1 MNYLLKVA
9 ICWLVFYVLYRLIL
23 EKTTF
28 FRLNRAYLLITLLL
42 GLVVPMVRISLGAPA
57 DPAKGSNWLPEVVVR
72 ANNLVNQPYT
82 LPEITIQVPSSAAW
96 DIWPWLYWGGVA
108 YCLLRFLLGLFQLY
122 NIYRRGHK
130 QAMGKYTL
138 VYSEEVKAPFSFM
151 RCLFWPAELEDENLE
166 REYMLRHEETHI
178 LQYHTLDV
186 LFSEIIKAI
195 CWFNPLAYHYSQ
207 ALRDVHEY
215 LADAA
220 VLQNANRKQYGH
232 LLIRQSLS
240 GPSIALVNHF
250 STSQLKKRIH
260 MMMRKKTQG
269 RAQLRYA
276 LSLPLLV
283 GLGFLFAQINIEAQ
297 VPTTSQNS
305 TLPPPPPMMAPGA
318 VEKRKAEAPYSSMPK
333 EVIIRRDTTPKVI
346 EERVVQGFPLNSDA
360 LNEVVVNGY
369 PSRANSA
376 KEVVVVGFAT
386 KRDSIPGEVFKVVEK
401 MPEYPSGMGELLKFL
416 AQNIRYPETA
426 KKENIQG
433 MVVVQFI
440 IGKDGT
446 IIDPHVVHGI
456 GGGANEEAL
465 RVVKMMPKWKPGL
478 QKGQAVNVQFNLPI
492 RFMLE
497 GGVIEKKG
505 DASKEVFKVVEQMPA
520 YPEGQG
526 ALLEFLA
533 KNINYPTVAKENG
546 VEGMVVVQYVIE
558 KDGSISNAKVVK
570 GIGAGCDEEALRV
583 VNAMP
588 NWVAGKQRGQAVAVQ
603 FNLPIRFK
611 LEDKTSSVLPTNT
624 NTTRLKV
631 EDFKTSPNPSK
642 GLFNLSFRA
651 DGKAMKISV
660 YNMYGEQLFHQSFD
674 NFDGTYNGQIDLSK
688 YPKGTYLLF
697 LTQGDAHYT
706 QNLVKQ

>member
-42 GLVVPMVRISLGAPA
+42 GLVVPMVRISLGAPV
-57 DPAKGSNWLPEVVVR
+57 DPTESTNWLPEVVVR

-82 LPEITIQVPSSAAW
+82 LPEITIQVPASAAW
-96 DIWPWLYWGGVA
+96 DVWPWLYWGGVA
-108 YCLLRFLLGLFQLY
+108 YCLLRFLVGLFQLY
-122 NIYRRGHK
+122 RIYLRGNK
-130 QAMGKYTL
+130 QAMGKYTM

-151 RCLFWPAELEDENLE
+151 HCLFWPAELEDENLE

-195 CWFNPLAYHYSQ
+195 CWFNPLAYRYSQ

-220 VLQNANRKQYGH
+220 VLQSANRKQYGH

-283 GLGFLFAQINIEAQ
+283 ALGFLFAQINIEAQ

-318 VEKRKAEAPYSSMPK
+318 VEKGKAEAPYSSMSK
-333 EVIIRRDTTPKVI
+333 EVIIRTDTTPKVF
-346 EERVVQGFPLNSDA
+346 EERVVQDFPSNTNQLKGQ
-360 LNEVVVNGY
+360 VINGY
-369 PSRANSA
+369 PSRTNSIN
-376 KEVVVVGFAT
+376 ELVVVGYT
-386 KRDSIPGEVFKVVEK
+386 PIRDSIPGEVFKVVEK
-401 MPEYPSGMGELLKFL
+401 MPEYPGGSVELLRFL
-416 AQNIRYPETA
+416 AQNILYPEVA
-426 KKENIQG
+426 RKENIQG
-433 MVVVQFI
+433 LVVVQFI

-465 RVVKMMPKWKPGL
+465 RVVKTIPKWKPGS

-497 GGVIEKKG
+497 GDASEKKV
-505 DASKEVFKVVEQMPA
+505 DAPKEVFKVVEQMPA
-520 YPEGQG
+520 YPGG
-526 ALLEFLA
+526 PADLLKYLA
-533 KNINYPTVAKENG
+533 ANINYPKAAKDAG
-546 VEGMVVVQYVIE
+546 VEGMVVIQYVIE
-558 KDGSISNAKVVK
+558 KDGSISNAQVVK
-570 GIGAGCDEEALRV
+570 GIGSGCDEEALRV
-583 VNAMP
+583 VKAMP
-588 NWVAGKQRGQAVAVQ
+588 NWVPGKQRGQIVPVQ

-611 LEDKTSSVLPTNT
+611 LDDKKSNALPTNASP
-624 NTTRLKV
+624 LKV
-631 EDFKTSPNPSK
+631 QDFKASPNPSK

-651 DGKAMKISV
+651 EGKATNIEV
-660 YNMYGEQLFHQSFD
+660 YNMAGQRVYQQSLT
-674 NFDGTYNGQIDLSK
+674 NFDGTYNGQLDLSK
-688 YPKGTYLLF
+688 EPKGEYLLRI
-697 LTQGDAHYT
+697 TQGSEQYS
-706 QNLVKQ
+706 QKVLKQ